1 MSSCEKCDLMTAMF
15 DAAIVAAQPD
25 KLIPDALSRLLPDQ
39 LDGRL
44 FVTGFGKA
52 SAGMARA
59 VENHLPPSMQ
69 MCFSSEVIVPD
80 GHQEVCKVVTITAA
94 SHPVPDARGLAAA
107 GRIMDNARSLR
118 TTDLMLV
125 LVSGGGS
132 SLFCQPHKGITLEQ
146 KQRITSDLLSIG
158 APIDQMNCVRKHLS
172 AVKGGH
178 LAVAAY
184 PARTLALSIS
194 DVPGDD
200 VTVIASGPTVADPTS
215 VAQARTLLTDYG
227 IELPAAVDS
236 LLNGSACE
244 TPFPDNPAL
253 SRSEMHLIATPRK
266 SLQAAAAVAEE
277 AGYQP
282 VLLGDALEGMSRE
295 LAAWMAEQARNAG
308 PGKAL
313 ISGGE
318 TTVKVSG
325 SGYGG
330 RNAEFAH
337 ALCLSFADANKVGE
351 SSSFYALAADTDGI
365 DGRPLPSGPVAGAIV
380 RPDSLARAAAQG
392 LDAKAMLADNDSHS
406 FFTALG
412 DALVTGPTR
421 TNVND
426 FRVVLT

>member
-1 MSSCEKCDLMTAMF
+1 MSSCEKCNLMTAMF
-15 DAAIVAAQPD
+15 DAAVVAAKPE
-25 KLIPDALSRLLPDQ
+25 KFIPDALARLLPEQ

-52 SAGMARA
+52 SAGMARV
-59 VENHLPPSMQ
+59 VEDHLPPAMQ
-69 MCFSSEVIVPD
+69 VHFSSEVIVPD
-80 GHQEVCKVVTITAA
+80 GHEEDCKLITITTA

-107 GRIMDNARSLR
+107 GRILDQARSLT

-132 SLFCQPHKGITLEQ
+132 SLFCLPHKGVTLEQ
-146 KQRITSDLLSIG
+146 KQKITSDLLSTG
-158 APIDQMNCVRKHLS
+158 APINQMNCVRKHLS

-215 VAQARTLLTDYG
+215 AAQARAVLTDYG
-227 IELPAAVDS
+227 IELPAAVNS
-236 LLNGSACE
+236 LLNSPACE

-253 SRSEMHLIATPRK
+253 SHSEMYLVATPRK
-266 SLQAAAAVAEE
+266 SLQAAAVVAEQ

-337 ALCLSFADANKVGE
+337 ALCLALADTDKVVE
-351 SSSFYALAADTDGI
+351 SSFYALAADTDGI

-380 RPDSLARAAAQG
+380 TPDSLARAAAQG
-392 LDAKAMLADNDSHS
+392 LDAKAMLSDNDSHS

>member
-1 MSSCEKCDLMTAMF
+1 MSSGEKCNLMTAMF
-15 DAAIVAAQPD
+15 DAAVAAAQPD
-25 KLIPDALSRLLPDQ
+25 RFIPEALARLLPDH
-39 LDGRL
+39 LEGRL

-59 VENHLPPSMQ
+59 VEDHLPPAMKLRSLG
-69 MCFSSEVIVPD
+69 EVIVPD
-80 GHQEVCKVVTITAA
+80 GHEEACTAVNITTA

-107 GRIMDNARSLR
+107 GRILGKARSL
-118 TTDLMLV
+118 TSADLMLV

-132 SLFCQPHKGITLEQ
+132 SLFCLPHTGITLEQ
-146 KQRITSDLLSIG
+146 KQKITSDLLAAG
-158 APIDQMNCVRKHLS
+158 APIYQMNCVRKHLS

-200 VTVIASGPTVADPTS
+200 VTVIASGPTVADPTTA
-215 VAQARTLLTDYG
+215 AQARALLSDYG
-227 IELPAAVDS
+227 INLPVAVDD
-236 LLNGSACE
+236 LLNSPACE
-244 TPFPDNPAL
+244 TPFADHLKL
-253 SRSEMHLIATPRK
+253 SRSEMHLVATPQK
-266 SLQAAAAVAEE
+266 SLQAAAAVAEQ
-277 AGYQP
+277 AGYKP
-282 VLLGDALEGMSRE
+282 VLLGDALEGPSSD
-295 LAAWMAEQARNAG
+295 LAAWMAEQACDAG

-337 ALCLSFADANKVGE
+337 ALCLALADADRVGE
-351 SSSFYALAADTDGI
+351 GNYYALAADTDGI
-365 DGRPLPSGPVAGAIV
+365 DGRQLPSGPVAGAMV
-380 RPDSLARAAAQG
+380 TPDSLARAAAQG
-392 LDAKAMLADNDSHS
+392 LDAEVMLADNDSHS

>member
-1 MSSCEKCDLMTAMF
+1 MSSIEKCNLMTAMF
-15 DAAIVAAQPD
+15 DAAVAAAQPD
-25 KLIPDALSRLLPDQ
+25 RFIPDALARLLPDQ
-39 LDGRL
+39 LDGRF

-52 SAGMARA
+52 SAGMART
-59 VENHLPPSMQ
+59 VEDHLPPAMQ
-69 MCFSSEVIVPD
+69 LRCSGEVIVPD
-80 GHQEVCKVVTITAA
+80 GHEDYCTEITITTA
-94 SHPVPDARGLAAA
+94 SHPVPDVRGLAAA
-107 GRIMDNARSLR
+107 GRIMDQARSL
-118 TTDLMLV
+118 TSTDLMLV

-132 SLFCQPHKGITLEQ
+132 SLFCLPHTGITLKQ
-146 KQRITSDLLSIG
+146 KQKITSELLAAG
-158 APIDQMNCVRKHLS
+158 ASIDQINCVRKHLS

-215 VAQARTLLTDYG
+215 AAQARTLLANYD
-227 IELPAAVDS
+227 IELPTAVDS
-236 LLNGSACE
+236 LLNSPACE
-244 TPFPDNPAL
+244 TPFPECPAL
-253 SRSEMHLIATPRK
+253 SRSEMHLVATPKK
-266 SLQAAAAVAEE
+266 SLYAAAAVAEK

-282 VLLGDALEGMSRE
+282 VLLGDALEGSSRD
-295 LAAWMAEQARNAG
+295 LAEWMAEQAGNAG

-330 RNAEFAH
+330 RNAEFIH
-337 ALCLSFADANKVGE
+337 ALCLVLADKDIAGE
-351 SSSFYALAADTDGI
+351 SRFYALAADTDGI
-365 DGRPLPSGPVAGAIV
+365 DGRPLPSGPVAGAMAT
-380 RPDSLARAAAQG
+380 PDSLARAAAMG
-392 LDAKAMLADNDSHS
+392 MDAAAMLADNDSHS

>member
-1 MSSCEKCDLMTAMF
+1 MSSGEKCNLMTAMF
-15 DAAIVAAQPD
+15 DAAVTAAQPD
-25 KLIPDALSRLLPDQ
+25 RFIPAALARLLPDQ
-39 LDGRL
+39 LVGRL

-59 VENHLPPSMQ
+59 VEDHLPLAMQ
-69 MCFSSEVIVPD
+69 LRCSGEVIVPD
-80 GHQEVCKVVTITAA
+80 GHEEACTAVTITTA
-94 SHPVPDARGLAAA
+94 SHPLPDARGMAAA
-107 GRIMDNARSLR
+107 RRILEQARSL
-118 TTDLMLV
+118 TSTDLMLV

-132 SLFCQPHKGITLEQ
+132 SLFCLPHTGITLEQ
-146 KQRITSDLLSIG
+146 KQKVTSELLVAG
-158 APIDQMNCVRKHLS
+158 APIDQINCVRKHLS

-215 VAQARTLLTDYG
+215 AAQARILLADYG
-227 IELPAAVDS
+227 INLPAAVDG
-236 LLNGSACE
+236 LLNNTACE
-244 TPFPDNPAL
+244 TPFADHPAL
-253 SRSEMHLIATPRK
+253 SRSEMHLVATPRK
-266 SLQAAAAVAEE
+266 SLDAAATVAAK

-282 VLLGDALEGMSRE
+282 VLLGDALEGPSRE
-295 LAAWMAEQARNAG
+295 LAAWMAEQAHNAG

-330 RNAEFAH
+330 RNSEFAH
-337 ALCLSFADANKVGE
+337 ALCLALADADRAGE
-351 SSSFYALAADTDGI
+351 GSFYALAADTDGI

-380 RPDSLARAAAQG
+380 MPDSLARAAAKG
-392 LDAKAMLADNDSHS
+392 MDAAMMLADNDSHS

-412 DALVTGPTR
+412 DSIVTGPTR

>member
-1 MSSCEKCDLMTAMF
+1 MSSCEKCNLMTAMF
-15 DAAIVAAQPD
+15 DAAVAAAQPD
-25 KLIPDALSRLLPDQ
+25 RFIPDALVRLLPSQ
-39 LDGRL
+39 VDGRL

-59 VENHLPPSMQ
+59 VENNLLDALRMR
-69 MCFSSEVIVPD
+69 CFGEVIVPD
-80 GHQEVCKVVTITAA
+80 GYEETCTHITITSA
-94 SHPVPDARGLAAA
+94 SHPVPDTRGQAAA
-107 GRIMDNARSLR
+107 RRILEQARSLT

-132 SLFCQPHKGITLEQ
+132 SLFCLPHEAITLQQ
-146 KQRITSDLLSIG
+146 KQKITSDLLAAG
-158 APIDQMNCVRKHLS
+158 APINQLNCVRKHLS

-184 PARTLALSIS
+184 PAVTLALSIS

-215 VAQARTLLTDYG
+215 AAQARGLLADYD
-227 IELPAAVDS
+227 IEIPATVEE
-236 LLNGSACE
+236 LLNSPACE
-244 TPFPDNPAL
+244 TPFADHPDL
-253 SRSEMHLIATPRK
+253 SRSEMHLVATPKK
-266 SLQAAAAVAEE
+266 SLNAAADIAKE

-282 VLLGDALEGMSRE
+282 LLLGDALEGPSRD
-295 LAAWMAEQARNAG
+295 LAAWMAEQARKVG

-337 ALCLSFADANKVGE
+337 ALCLDLANE
-351 SSSFYALAADTDGI
+351 ASFYALAADTDGI
-365 DGRPLPSGPVAGAIV
+365 DGRTLPSGPVAGAMV
-380 RPDSLARAAAQG
+380 KPDTLSRAAAQG
-392 LDAKAMLADNDSHS
+392 LDAAAMLEENDSHS

-412 DALVTGPTR
+412 DAIVTGPTK

>member
-1 MSSCEKCDLMTAMF
+1 MSSREKCNLMTAMF
-15 DAAIVAAQPD
+15 DAAVAAAQPD
-25 KLIPDALSRLLPDQ
+25 RFIPDALARLLPSQ
-39 LDGRL
+39 VDGRL

-59 VENHLPPSMQ
+59 VENNLPDALRMR
-69 MCFSSEVIVPD
+69 CFGEVIVPD
-80 GHQEVCKVVTITAA
+80 GYEETCTHITITSA
-94 SHPVPDARGLAAA
+94 SHPVPDTRGQAATR
-107 GRIMDNARSLR
+107 RILEHAHSLT

-132 SLFCQPHKGITLEQ
+132 SLFCLPHEAITLQQ
-146 KQRITSDLLSIG
+146 KQKITSDLLAAG
-158 APIDQMNCVRKHLS
+158 APINQLNCVRKHLS
-172 AVKGGH
+172 AVKGGR

-184 PARTLALSIS
+184 PAVTLAFSIS

-215 VAQARTLLTDYG
+215 AAQACGLLADYD
-227 IELPAAVDS
+227 IEIPATVEE
-236 LLNGSACE
+236 LLNSPACE
-244 TPFPDNPAL
+244 TPFADHPFL
-253 SRSEMHLIATPRK
+253 SRSEMHIVATPKK
-266 SLQAAAAVAEE
+266 SLNAAADIAKE

-282 VLLGDALEGMSRE
+282 LLLGDALEGPSRD
-295 LAAWMAEQARNAG
+295 LAAWMAEQARKVG

-337 ALCLSFADANKVGE
+337 ALCLDLANE
-351 SSSFYALAADTDGI
+351 SSFYALAADTDGI
-365 DGRPLPSGPVAGAIV
+365 DGRTLPSGPVAGSMV
-380 RPDSLARAAAQG
+380 KPDTLSRAAAQG
-392 LDAKAMLADNDSHS
+392 LDAAAMLEDNDSHS

-412 DALVTGPTR
+412 DAIVTGPTK

>member
-1 MSSCEKCDLMTAMF
+1 MLSCEKCNLMTAMF
-15 DAAIVAAQPD
+15 DAAVAAAQPARF
-25 KLIPDALSRLLPDQ
+25 IPEALNRLLPDQ
-39 LDGRL
+39 LEGRL

-59 VENHLPPSMQ
+59 VEDHLSPDMQ
-69 MCFSSEVIVPD
+69 LRCSGEVIVPD
-80 GHQEVCKVVTITAA
+80 GYEEACKSITISTA

-107 GRIMDNARSLR
+107 ARILDQARSLKL
-118 TTDLMLV
+118 TDLMLV

-132 SLFCQPHKGITLEQ
+132 SVFCLPHAGITLEQ
-146 KQRITSDLLSIG
+146 KQKITSELLAAG
-158 APIDQMNCVRKHLS
+158 APIHEINCVRKHLS

-178 LAVAAY
+178 LSVAAY

-215 VAQARTLLTDYG
+215 LANARTLLADYG
-227 IELPAAVDS
+227 INLPAAVVD
-236 LLNGSACE
+236 LLNSPACE
-244 TPFPDNPAL
+244 TPFADDPAL
-253 SRSEMHLIATPRK
+253 SRSEMHLVATPRK
-266 SLQAAAAVAEE
+266 SLNAAAVVAKRG
-277 AGYQP
+277 GYEP
-282 VLLGDALEGMSRE
+282 VLLGDALEGPSKK

-337 ALCLSFADANKVGE
+337 ALCFALADADK
-351 SSSFYALAADTDGI
+351 SDKRRFYALAADTDGI
-365 DGRPLPSGPVAGAIV
+365 DGRPLASGGVAGAIV
-380 RPDSLARAAAQG
+380 TPDSLARAAARG
-392 LDAKAMLADNDSHS
+392 LDAAAMLANNDSHS
-406 FFTALG
+406 FFTILG